1 MASPKQSDATLLEAL
16 RAVAA
21 HGGINQASRATGIP
35 QATMRSRVT
44 VARARGLTLGDDAQ
58 PPPPVVAPA
67 PALRQPVGAV
77 VVPSGFDE
85 AWRILSGQ
93 IGMAEDRYAGPS
105 QRPRGTKH
113 LVLSDLHAPFHDPQ
127 LVAAAMAAHPD
138 ADTCIIAG
146 DIGDGYG
153 WSRFT
158 KYEQV
163 PYEDEIAA
171 VTAIMQMASER
182 FRRVL
187 VLDGNH
193 DGPRLERQLRER
205 LTPEMISAITYMTG
219 GVLSPIHALA
229 KRFPNV
235 EIVGHVTPDGRRLG
249 WLYQHGDVVI
259 SHAEKFS
266 ITPGAAVRKID
277 EWLRDME
284 QHIGL
289 KPWRV
294 LIQAHTHQLGMLPW
308 GADKLLVETGCLAR
322 SMGYQLQAKIGGR
335 PQRHGYTTFDQSNGA
350 TDINSVRI
358 HWFDAELRRSA

>member
-1 MASPKQSDATLLEAL
+1 MAQPKQSDATLLEAL
-16 RAVAA
+16 RAVAL
-21 HGGINQASRATGIP
+21 HGGINPASRATGIP
-35 QATMRSRVT
+35 QGTMRSRVT
-44 VARARGLTLGDDAQ
+44 VARARGLTLGDPA
-58 PPPPVVAPA
+58 APA
-67 PALRQPVGAV
+67 PVVLIPALPPPIGAV

-85 AWRILSGQ
+85 AWRSLAGQ

-113 LVLSDLHAPFHDPQ
+113 LVLSDLHAPFHDPA

-158 KYEQV
+158 KYETV

-219 GVLSPIHALA
+219 GILSPIHALA

-294 LIQAHTHQLGMLPW
+294 LIQAHTHASGQLPW
-308 GADKLLVETGCLAR
+308 SADKLLVESGCLCVQH
-322 SMGYQLQAKIGGR
+322 GYQLQARIGGR
-335 PQRHGYTTFDQSNGA
+335 PQRRGYVWFEQDADGHV
-350 TDINSVRI
+350 DVNSVRF
-358 HWFDAELRRSA
+358 HWFDAEMRRSA